1 MNHTHTNTCRYT
13 SFSAG
18 AHFKSS
24 VWPYPGFEVSGA
36 DNYNSDWAAL
46 RCPQLDDGADNNFY
60 QATWDY
66 VQDTR
71 AGMAKWGDIRWW
83 DTSAVLTMAN
93 AFSAHRDEQGLYV
106 KDGNPK
112 ASVFTTDSLPWNTA
126 KVNQMTGFLSGATA
140 FNADVSAFD
149 TSRVTSMSQVFQDAH
164 NFDGTSI

>member
-1 MNHTHTNTCRYT
+1 M
-13 SFSAG
+13 
-18 AHFKSS
+18 
-24 VWPYPGFEVSGA
+24 WPYPGFEVSGA

-46 RCPQLDDGADNNFY
+46 RCPALSNGIGNDFY

-71 AGMAKWGDIRWW
+71 SGMATWGDIKSW
-83 DTSAVLTMAN
+83 DTSTVLNMTN
-93 AFSAHRDEQGLYV
+93 AFSAHRNEQGLYV

-149 TSRVTSMSQVFQDAH
+149 TSRVTSMSQVFRDAH